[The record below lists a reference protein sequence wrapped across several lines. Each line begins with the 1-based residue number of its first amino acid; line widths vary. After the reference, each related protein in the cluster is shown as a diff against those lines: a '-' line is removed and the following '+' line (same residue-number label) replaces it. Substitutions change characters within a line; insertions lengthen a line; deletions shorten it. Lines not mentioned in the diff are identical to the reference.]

1 MNASGE
7 AVPSGQR
14 SPDEVTISVAATVH
28 TLDEALVWVV
38 RKVDELGL
46 EAPSITISPVWGF
59 SPPEVD
65 DMYGEVDHVLVES
78 EQFFEVCVSGGKV
91 L

>member
-1 MNASGE
+1 MNASE
-7 AVPSGQR
+7 EEVPPGQR
-14 SPDEVTISVAATVH
+14 SPDEVTISVASTVH

-46 EAPSITISPVWGF
+46 ETPSITISPVWGF
-59 SPPEVD
+59 SPPEVVDMD
-65 DMYGEVDHVLVES
+65 DEGEHVLVES